1 MEGRKERKELA
12 SSETRGSGSEQATTQ
27 NKGESRGRW
36 RVYRRTV
43 HVFATISSHEI
54 DSGPADADEASIV
67 DSTKSSSIARLAERS
82 RIYRVPR
89 SDWRR
94 SQTGP
99 KGRTGESSR
108 AERRRN
114 REILTH
120 AHARGRLRGGRH

>member
-1 MEGRKERKELA
+1 MHL
-12 SSETRGSGSEQATTQ
+12 
-27 NKGESRGRW
+27 
-36 RVYRRTV
+36 
-43 HVFATISSHEI
+43 FATISSHEI

-114 REILTH
+114 REILTPIN
-120 AHARGRLRGGRH
+120 APGKGDVRNARERVVLLPDQHKVEGKYRALKYKYKGWDGGQKNRKELA